1 MWRKLNSGADEYP
14 RGVDMNVY
22 SKMFLMLNLIFITAC
37 SEATFSAG
45 SLALKQVPADNTVDE
60 ELGAINEEE
69 VISPDLEPVTI
80 NLRDKV
86 LINSDISSIA
96 LDNALDFYDQF
107 KNNITNQKVIT
118 VFDVTQHSSKK
129 RMYVIDTENGNVT
142 ALHSA
147 HGTNSDTNND
157 GFATTFSNNSGS
169 NQTSLGFML
178 TAETYY
184 SAKNGLSLRLD
195 GLESRN
201 SKARPRL
208 VVVHGANYVNEKTSQ
223 VGRSFGCPA
232 ISHNYRDWYINKS
245 KNGSL
250 MYIYHAAHDG

>member
-1 MWRKLNSGADEYP
+1 MNISLKL
-14 RGVDMNVY
+14 
-22 SKMFLMLNLIFITAC
+22 LLLLNILTITAC

-45 SLALKQVPADNTVDE
+45 SIALKQVPVENTIDE
-60 ELGAINEEE
+60 DLNPIAENTEDTITT
-69 VISPDLEPVTI
+69 LEPAKI

-86 LINSDISSIA
+86 LMNSNISSIA
-96 LDNALDFYDQF
+96 LDNALDFYDQY
-107 KNNITNQKVIT
+107 KNNINNQKIIT
-118 VFDVTQHSSKK
+118 IFDVTQHSSKK
-129 RMYVIDTENGNVT
+129 RMYVIDTTNGNVVT
-142 ALHSA
+142 LHSA

-157 GFATTFSNNSGS
+157 GYATTFSNNSGS

-184 SAKNGLSLRLD
+184 SSKNGLSLKLD

-201 SKARPRL
+201 SRVRSRL
-208 VVVHGANYVNEKTSQ
+208 VVVHGANYVNENTAK

-232 ISHNYRDWYINKS
+232 ISHTYRDWYINKA

-250 MYIYHAAHDG
+250 LYIYHAAHDG